1 MSNEIIDASVIGEKA
16 VNESEISPSTYF
28 DYVKGLKNKINEE
41 EIQLI
46 IDNALKMINKCKI
59 TKQTEMAK
67 QISHQVDLALREL
80 NAARNGFDIFVNRKD
95 I

>member
-41 EIQLI
+41 ESLYYI
-46 IDNALKMINKCKI
+46 
-59 TKQTEMAK
+59 
-67 QISHQVDLALREL
+67 R
-80 NAARNGFDIFVNRKD
+80 
-95 I
+95 